1 MNTAG
6 DGVVVPPFGLF
17 GGSPG
22 LPHRYSLVSKGEERV
37 LGSKE
42 TGIPVSPGDHIIA
55 LSSGGGGYGDPKK
68 RDENSLIWDD
78 KNGYVSSR

>member
-42 TGIPVSPGDHIIA
+42 TGIPFSPCDHIIA

-78 KNGYVSSR
+78 KNGYVSS

>member
-68 RDENSLIWDD
+68 RDENSLIWDE

>member
-1 MNTAG
+1 
-6 DGVVVPPFGLF
+6 
-17 GGSPG
+17 
-22 LPHRYSLVSKGEERV
+22 VSKGEERV

-68 RDENSLIWDD
+68 RDEKSLIWDD
-78 KNGYVSSR
+78 KNGYVSS

>member
-42 TGIPVSPGDHIIA
+42 TGISVSPGDRIIA

-78 KNGYVSSR
+78 KNGYVSS